1 MKVSVGEVVRAANG
15 DHLPADLILL
25 SSRSGT
31 APVCMWV
38 LWEGGAQ
45 VERICYSNI
54 LLSPFFFLFLF
65 IFFFA
70 VCFLF
75 LSAFDVIPSYAI
87 FIFSHALIDIVGF

>member
-38 LWEGGAQ
+38 SWEGGAQ

-54 LLSPFFFLFLF
+54 LLSPFFFSS
-65 IFFFA
+65 FFFA

-75 LSAFDVIPSYAI
+75 LSAFDVILSYAI
-87 FIFSHALIDIVGF
+87 FIFSHALIDIFGF